1 MISDEEARQRIR
13 KELDISFAVD
23 AGAGTGKTTLLIDR
37 LAGVL
42 LEKRVPLSRVAAI
55 TFTDKAAGELIE
67 RLRIKLEKAFDDPAI
82 DPQLIRRALQDLE
95 QASVST
101 IHSFCSSIL
110 REYPVEAGVDP
121 RFAVL
126 DQVQADA
133 LETQAW
139 EGWLK
144 KSLEKE
150 VAALSNFLK
159 LGGTFNQVESLKEN
173 LLKNRSL
180 LNRPAPQPLPDPK
193 PLLREISVF
202 QQKIPAIL
210 KQCKDQDDPMF
221 KNLSAFLIK
230 GESLKALTDPVEVA
244 RLDLPSAS
252 SGAEARW
259 EKGVLKPLKAEV
271 KQLKENYSEFAAQVK
286 DFCLLSLVDWLWDYL
301 GEYGDAK
308 TRQGFLDFDD
318 LLSKTRDLLKHL
330 PLVREEL
337 KKRYDRVFVD
347 EFQDTDPLQVEIAFF
362 LSEKKNSK
370 STQWQD
376 VKLEPGKLFIVGDP
390 QQSIYRFRRADVE
403 IYQEA
408 KQKLEASGGRVEK
421 LTENFRTLSP
431 IVEWVNG
438 EFQELFKG
446 GLFPYMAQQAHRFA
460 AKGRIAPLMAL
471 EMAELPEDSKA
482 DDFRKQ
488 EAETVASF
496 IAQLLFEKP
505 IIADP
510 KTKVEREI
518 RAGDIAILFRDLS
531 NTEEVYEEALR
542 SRLVPFSVMGGKK
555 FYNRPEIVALETL
568 LSALESPADEV
579 GLVALLRTSLFG
591 FSDEDLFL
599 YRDKGGEF
607 QFLQDIKGKPFDDA
621 QGKMSE
627 AFSKLRKWR
636 EAISE
641 KSPAEA
647 LLYFYQVTNL
657 LAVVASQTH
666 GTQRVANLLKVV
678 DQCRDLEASQNFT
691 YRAFV
696 KWLSRQREE
705 DSMEGE
711 ALGPEE
717 TGNQLTLMTLH
728 KAKGLEF
735 PVVILSSA
743 GKDAEKPK
751 PSSFIVNRSKGS
763 AAFKVGDAKNEFWTA
778 AFPSAQDEE
787 KTHETAETLRLLYVG
802 CTRAQE
808 SLVIP
813 RFTQEKA
820 PAFLRPLW
828 ERLDTAGMKTIKVTL
843 ERGREASPLVLD
855 LDKNKQ
861 REAWVEEKAREID
874 RLLEEKQSRIKALT
888 RAPALK
894 SVTSVVH
901 SNDDKSVREEWN
913 LSGGPEAE
921 PFDSA
926 LPRSGQAPDNVEAK
940 AFGVLTHKLL
950 EKGWNWDKTLIEKA
964 AIAWA
969 LDLNLSKD
977 KAIEAAQMAAQ
988 ALGDELLQR
997 AKKSSHVFR
1006 ELPLAG
1012 KTSSGD
1018 FLNAIVDLAFLEGEE
1033 WVVVDY
1039 KTDQKKSVSLAKYK
1053 EQLGYYGEL
1062 LTNFTSKPVKESY
1075 LYFLRFPE
1083 NPVERV
1089 K

>member
-1 MISDEEARQRIR
+1 MISDDEARQRIR
-13 KELDISFAVD
+13 KKLDVSFAVD

-67 RLRIKLEKAFDDPAI
+67 RLRIKLEKVFDDPAI

-133 LETQAW
+133 LEIQAW

-150 VAALSNFLK
+150 VETLSRFLK
-159 LGGTFNQVESLKEN
+159 LGGTFNQVESLKDN

-180 LNRPAPQPLPDPK
+180 LTRPAPSDLPDPK
-193 PLLREISVF
+193 PVLREISVF
-202 QQKIPAIL
+202 QQKIPTLL

-221 KNLSAFLIK
+221 QNLSAFLTQWESFK
-230 GESLKALTDPVEVA
+230 GTTDSVEIA
-244 RLDLPSAS
+244 RLELPSS
-252 SGAEARW
+252 KSGAEARW
-259 EKGVLKPLKAEV
+259 EKGVIKPLKAEL
-271 KQLKENYSEFAAQVK
+271 KQLEESHGDFAAKVK
-286 DFCLLSLVDWLWDYL
+286 DSALLSLVNWLWDYL
-301 GEYGDAK
+301 GEYQTAK

-318 LLSKTRDLLKHL
+318 LLSKVHQLLKNN
-330 PLVREEL
+330 PAVREEL

-362 LSEKKNSK
+362 LSERK
-370 STQWQD
+370 TGRAVQWQE

-431 IVEWVNG
+431 ILEWVNQG
-438 EFQELFKG
+438 FQKHFEG
-446 GLFPYMAQQAHRFA
+446 GLFPYVSQQAHRPA
-460 AKGRIAPLMAL
+460 AKGGITPLVAL

-482 DDFRKQ
+482 DDFRKL

-496 IAQLLFEKP
+496 IAQLLSEKP
-505 IIADP
+505 MIEDP
-510 KTKVEREI
+510 RTKVERQL
-518 RAGDIAILFRDLS
+518 RAGDIAVLFRDLS

-542 SRLVPFSVMGGKK
+542 SRGVPFSVVGGKK

-568 LSALESPADEV
+568 LSALESPADEA

-591 FSDEDLFL
+591 FSDEELFL
-599 YRDKGGEF
+599 YREKWGKF
-607 QFLQDIKGKPFDDA
+607 QFLQPAD
-621 QGKMSE
+621 GKMGE
-627 AFSKLRKWR
+627 AFSKLREWR
-636 EAISE
+636 EAIRE

-647 LLYFYQVTNL
+647 LLYLYQATNL

-711 ALGPEE
+711 APGPEE
-717 TGNQLTLMTLH
+717 TGNPSTGSGQGQVTLMTLH

-751 PSSFIVNRSKGS
+751 LSSFIVNRAKGS

-778 AFPSAQDEE
+778 AFPKAQDEE
-787 KTHETAETLRLLYVG
+787 KKHETAETLRLLYVG

-820 PAFLRPLW
+820 PGFLRPLW
-828 ERLDTAGMKTIKVTL
+828 KHLDSAGVKAMKVTM
-843 ERGREASPLVLD
+843 EKGEEVSPLVLH
-855 LDKNKQ
+855 LDKSQFKG
-861 REAWVEEKAREID
+861 EAVEKKAHELKRLQEEKINCIRAR
-874 RLLEEKQSRIKALT
+874 T
-888 RAPALK
+888 PVPAFK
-894 SVTSVVH
+894 SVTSIVH
-901 SNDDKSVREEWN
+901 ADDDKSVREGWN
-913 LSGGPEAE
+913 LSGGPEEE
-921 PFDSA
+921 PLS
-926 LPRSGQAPDNVEAK
+926 PSQEQAK
-940 AFGVLTHKLL
+940 AFGVLVHKLL
-950 EKGWNWDKTLIEKA
+950 EKGWDWDAALLEKA
-964 AIAWA
+964 ALAWA
-969 LDLNLSKD
+969 LDLGLPEE
-977 KAIEAAQMAAQ
+977 KAKEAAQMAAQ
-988 ALGDELLQR
+988 TLENPLLQR
-997 AKKSSHVFR
+997 ARRAPKIFR
-1006 ELPLAG
+1006 ELPLTGRMADG
-1012 KTSSGD
+1012 KL
-1018 FLNAIVDLAFLEGEE
+1018 LNAILDLAFLEGEE

-1039 KTDQKKSVSLAKYK
+1039 KTDKDMEKEKEKYGL
-1053 EQLGYYGEL
+1053 QLGYYAEL
-1062 LTNFTSKPVKESY
+1062 LTRFTGRSVKEKF
-1075 LYFLRFPE
+1075 LYFLRPGKG
-1083 NPVERV
+1083 VV
-1089 K
+1089 KIGP